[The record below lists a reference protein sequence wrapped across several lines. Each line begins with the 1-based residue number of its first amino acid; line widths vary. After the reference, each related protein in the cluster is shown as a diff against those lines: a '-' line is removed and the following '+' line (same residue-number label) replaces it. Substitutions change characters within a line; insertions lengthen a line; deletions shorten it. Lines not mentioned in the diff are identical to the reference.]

1 MSTVIVYTYGT
12 VSDADH
18 IRVHKKD
25 GGEIV
30 EDFRTH
36 VFSCAKCREVIGA
49 RQMKEDTE
57 VIAK

>member
-1 MSTVIVYTYGT
+1 VKTVIVYTDGT

-36 VFSCAKCREVIGA
+36 VFNCAKCREVIGA
-49 RQMKEDTE
+49 LQLKEDTE
-57 VIAK
+57 VVSI